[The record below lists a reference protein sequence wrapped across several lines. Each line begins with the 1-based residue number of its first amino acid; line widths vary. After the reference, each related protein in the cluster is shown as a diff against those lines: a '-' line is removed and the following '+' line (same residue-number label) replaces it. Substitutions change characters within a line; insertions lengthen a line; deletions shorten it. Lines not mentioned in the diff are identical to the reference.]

1 MASNSKGIG
10 QVFWQ
15 EKGVTPSFFRDRSVG
30 FNVQHDGRPHE
41 YSVSFSTKQP
51 VLAMRVDP
59 SNAQGTITIFS
70 IRLLDG
76 DGNEVYRWKF

>member
-1 MASNSKGIG
+1 MSSTSKGLG

-15 EKGVTPSFFRDRSVG
+15 ETGVTPSFFRDRSVG

-41 YSVSFSTKQP
+41 YSVSFSTKKP
-51 VLAMRVDP
+51 ILAVRVDP
-59 SNAQGTITIFS
+59 SNALGEITIS
-70 IRLLDG
+70 RIRLLDG